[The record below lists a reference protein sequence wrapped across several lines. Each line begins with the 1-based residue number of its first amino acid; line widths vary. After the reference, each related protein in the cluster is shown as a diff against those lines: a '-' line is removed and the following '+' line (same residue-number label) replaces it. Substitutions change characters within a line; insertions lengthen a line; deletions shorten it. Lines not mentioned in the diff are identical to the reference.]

1 MKKETKEKLLW
12 ALAGIGAAI
21 LTMVGI
27 TYANKTD
34 KVITKAVEDITVSES
49 NDKVREE
56 TVEELTKHQE
66 EIKVTVAKV
75 EKDLKVTHS
84 KISVL
89 QQKVADR
96 KAREKAAKKEKK
108 DAKK

>member
-1 MKKETKEKLLW
+1 MKKETKEKMLW

-34 KVITKAVEDITVSES
+34 KVITKAVEDIAVSKS
-49 NDKVREE
+49 NDKVRTS
-56 TVEELTKHQE
+56 TVKEIEKHQE

-89 QQKVADR
+89 QQKVANR